1 MKAIRFGVVACV
13 LVSLACPAGVKEV
26 REDYSWV
33 RGVNYTPDARQ
44 REQTMRELGYGKRVN
59 LNACRFWLGPWDWKK
74 DPEGYT
80 KWVRDSVRLAH
91 ACGYRSM
98 PILFNG
104 NGLDPNY
111 LLEEKS
117 WPELANYAKAIAC
130 ALKNEPGLLMIDV
143 MNEPECCDWVFS
155 SAGNKEENAARRK
168 RIQDFVRR
176 ACAHVKAVA
185 PKAVITV
192 GYTTS
197 WEIQPTVD
205 CVDVVSFH
213 DYSGTLASIEANFAN
228 AAAIAKK
235 AGKAVLQTET
245 GCLARCNP
253 YDLAL
258 GACERHH
265 MGWFLFELV
274 IRGRCDS
281 EHGIFYPDGTV
292 RDPAT
297 IAAMMGCYR
306 NRDLATII
314 PGLPNRE
321 GAAERCVSDIKAAL
335 AEKTGDM
342 FNYQAANVSK
352 LLEACERAAN
362 LLECC
367 DLVPMVIPP
376 TAKIAAWRKMEK
388 APLAEI
394 RAFAYDLALRLRE
407 SSQLL

>member
-1 MKAIRFGVVACV
+1 MKKTLIFGALCA
-13 LVSLACPAGVKEV
+13 LAGFAGLADVKKV
-26 REDYSWV
+26 EDYSWV
-33 RGVNYTPDARQ
+33 RGVNYTPDVRQ
-44 REQTMRELGYGKRVN
+44 PERSARELGYGKRVN
-59 LNACRFWLGPWDWKK
+59 LNAYRFWLAPWDWKK
-74 DPEGYT
+74 NPEGYT
-80 KWVRDSVRLAH
+80 KWVRDTVRFGFAH
-91 ACGYRSM
+91 GYRAM

-104 NGLDPNY
+104 NGLRPDY
-111 LLEEKS
+111 LLEEKN
-117 WPELANYAKAIAC
+117 WPDLAAFATAISR
-130 ALKNEPGLLMIDV
+130 ALENEPGLLMIDV
-143 MNEPECCDWVFS
+143 MNEPECNPWIYG
-155 SAGNKEENAARRK
+155 APKEERAARQK
-168 RIQDFVRR
+168 RIQNFVRR
-176 ACAHVKAVA
+176 ACRHVKAVA

-197 WEIQPTVD
+197 WEIPPTVD

-235 AGKAVLQTET
+235 AGKAVMQTET

-258 GACERHH
+258 GACERHR
-265 MGWFLFELV
+265 MGWFLFNLV

-321 GAAERCVSDIKAAL
+321 GAAERCIREIKAAL
-335 AEKTGDM
+335 AEKTDDA
-342 FNYQAANVSK
+342 FDYRPANAKK

-367 DLVPMVIPP
+367 DLVPMAVPP

-388 APLAEI
+388 PPLAEI
-394 RAFAYDLALRLRE
+394 RAFAYDLAKRLRE
-407 SSQLL
+407 TSQLL

>member
-1 MKAIRFGVVACV
+1 MTKQIVLKRALLGLAACALV
-13 LVSLACPAGVKEV
+13 LPSAG
-26 REDYSWV
+26 EDYSWV

-44 REQTMRELGYGKRVN
+44 PEQTSRELGYGKRVN
-59 LNACRFWLGPWDWKK
+59 LNACRFWLSPWDWQK

-80 KWVRDSVRLAH
+80 KWVVDSVRLAH
-91 ACGYRSM
+91 AHGYRSM

-104 NGLDPNY
+104 NGLDPDY
-111 LLEEKS
+111 LLAEKS
-117 WPELANYAKAIAC
+117 WPDLADYAKAIAR
-130 ALKNEPGLLMIDV
+130 ALENEPGLLMIDV
-143 MNEPECCDWVFS
+143 MNEPECNPWVG
-155 SAGNKEENAARRK
+155 AGKKEEKAARRK

-197 WEIQPTVD
+197 REIQPTVD

-213 DYSGTLASIEANFAN
+213 DYGGTLASIEANFAN
-228 AAAIAKK
+228 AEAIAKK

-265 MGWFLFELV
+265 MGWFLFNLI

-321 GAAERCVSDIKAAL
+321 GQAERCVRDITAAL
-335 AEKTGDM
+335 SEKTDDA
-342 FNYQAANVSK
+342 FDYRPADASK
-352 LLEACERAAN
+352 LLKACERAAN

-367 DLVPMVIPP
+367 DLVPMALPP
-376 TAKIAAWRKMEK
+376 TAKIAAWRKMERP
-388 APLAEI
+388 PLAEI

-407 SSQLL
+407 ASQLL